1 MAPIAQTQGGRANV
15 LSFVYAHPIFRRAI
29 GPLVVLVLWHCAST
43 YGWVDARFVPAPLNV
58 LNSLKEW
65 MFGPVGASPYSGTW
79 FTHAANSFYRVIGG
93 FLIASVF
100 GVVLGC
106 IIGWSRLTSDLL
118 DPIIQIIRPIPITAW
133 VPFAVIF
140 FGIRDGSAFFLIALG
155 AFFPIVVNTAAGV
168 AGTPKL
174 LVRAARMLGIRKQ
187 NILPRVVLPSAM
199 PYIFTGL
206 RLGIGLCVGVGDRRR
221 DDGREVGPRFCNVGC
236 LLFPAH
242 GHHHRRDA
250 ERRPAWIPQRSRHQS
265 DRKSRPALEPR
276 PMSTTARKA
285 TSGSPRIVA
294 RGLRKEFVDISRQA
308 QVVALSN
315 IDLDIGEDEFLT
327 ILGPSGCG
335 KSTLLNII
343 AGFEHATDGEVRL
356 DGQTIRD
363 PGPDR
368 GVVFQEYA
376 LFPWLN
382 VVQNIE
388 FGLRERGVPKAERKV
403 RVTRQISAVGL
414 DGFEDRFPQELS
426 GGMRQRV
433 ALARVLVNDPKILLM
448 DEPFAALDAQTRTIM
463 QTELLRV
470 WSAERRTAL
479 FVTHNIEEAVLLG
492 DRLVVMT
499 ARPGRIKEIVNVK
512 LPRPRDVTSAEFN
525 EIRRYVASLLESEVQ
540 TAFASMQAGKNAQ
553 S

>member
-1 MAPIAQTQGGRANV
+1 
-15 LSFVYAHPIFRRAI
+15 
-29 GPLVVLVLWHCAST
+29 
-43 YGWVDARFVPAPLNV
+43 
-58 LNSLKEW
+58 
-65 MFGPVGASPYSGTW
+65 
-79 FTHAANSFYRVIGG
+79 
-93 FLIASVF
+93 
-100 GVVLGC
+100 
-106 IIGWSRLTSDLL
+106 
-118 DPIIQIIRPIPITAW
+118 
-133 VPFAVIF
+133 
-140 FGIRDGSAFFLIALG
+140 
-155 AFFPIVVNTAAGV
+155 
-168 AGTPKL
+168 
-174 LVRAARMLGIRKQ
+174 
-187 NILPRVVLPSAM
+187 
-199 PYIFTGL
+199 
-206 RLGIGLCVGVGDRRR
+206 
-221 DDGREVGPRFCNVGC
+221 
-236 LLFPAH
+236 
-242 GHHHRRDA
+242 
-250 ERRPAWIPQRSRHQS
+250 
-265 DRKSRPALEPR
+265 
-276 PMSTTARKA
+276 MSTTARKA

-308 QVVALSN
+308 QVVALSS

>member
-1 MAPIAQTQGGRANV
+1 M
-15 LSFVYAHPIFRRAI
+15 
-29 GPLVVLVLWHCAST
+29 
-43 YGWVDARFVPAPLNV
+43 
-58 LNSLKEW
+58 
-65 MFGPVGASPYSGTW
+65 
-79 FTHAANSFYRVIGG
+79 
-93 FLIASVF
+93 
-100 GVVLGC
+100 
-106 IIGWSRLTSDLL
+106 
-118 DPIIQIIRPIPITAW
+118 
-133 VPFAVIF
+133 
-140 FGIRDGSAFFLIALG
+140 SA
-155 AFFPIVVNTAAGV
+155 
-168 AGTPKL
+168 
-174 LVRAARMLGIRKQ
+174 
-187 NILPRVVLPSAM
+187 
-199 PYIFTGL
+199 
-206 RLGIGLCVGVGDRRR
+206 
-221 DDGREVGPRFCNVGC
+221 
-236 LLFPAH
+236 
-242 GHHHRRDA
+242 
-250 ERRPAWIPQRSRHQS
+250 
-265 DRKSRPALEPR
+265 
-276 PMSTTARKA
+276 TARTA

-294 RGLRKEFVDISRQA
+294 RRLRKEFVDIARQA
-308 QVVALSN
+308 EVVALSS

-343 AGFEHATDGEVRL
+343 AGFEQATDGEVRL
-356 DGQTIRD
+356 DGQIIRN

-382 VVQNIE
+382 VAQNIE
-388 FGLRERGVPKAERKV
+388 FGLRERGVPKAERKD
-403 RVTRQISAVGL
+403 RVTRQISTVGL

-525 EIRRYVASLLESEVQ
+525 EIRRYVASLLEGEVQ
-540 TAFASMQAGKNAQ
+540 TAFASMQAGKNAE

>member
-1 MAPIAQTQGGRANV
+1 M
-15 LSFVYAHPIFRRAI
+15 
-29 GPLVVLVLWHCAST
+29 
-43 YGWVDARFVPAPLNV
+43 
-58 LNSLKEW
+58 
-65 MFGPVGASPYSGTW
+65 
-79 FTHAANSFYRVIGG
+79 
-93 FLIASVF
+93 
-100 GVVLGC
+100 
-106 IIGWSRLTSDLL
+106 
-118 DPIIQIIRPIPITAW
+118 
-133 VPFAVIF
+133 
-140 FGIRDGSAFFLIALG
+140 SA
-155 AFFPIVVNTAAGV
+155 
-168 AGTPKL
+168 
-174 LVRAARMLGIRKQ
+174 
-187 NILPRVVLPSAM
+187 
-199 PYIFTGL
+199 
-206 RLGIGLCVGVGDRRR
+206 
-221 DDGREVGPRFCNVGC
+221 
-236 LLFPAH
+236 
-242 GHHHRRDA
+242 
-250 ERRPAWIPQRSRHQS
+250 
-265 DRKSRPALEPR
+265 
-276 PMSTTARKA
+276 TARTA

-294 RGLRKEFVDISRQA
+294 RRLRKEFVDISRQA
-308 QVVALSN
+308 EVVALSS

-343 AGFEHATDGEVRL
+343 AGFEQATDGEVRL
-356 DGQTIRD
+356 DGQIIRN

-382 VVQNIE
+382 VAQNIE
-388 FGLRERGVPKAERKV
+388 FGLRERGVPKAERKD
-403 RVTRQISAVGL
+403 RVTRQISTVGL

-499 ARPGRIKEIVNVK
+499 ARPGRIKEIVNVN

-525 EIRRYVASLLESEVQ
+525 EIRRYVASLLEGEVQ
-540 TAFASMQAGKNAQ
+540 TAFASMQAGKNAER
-553 S
+553 